1 MLSAADLERQM
12 MLGAGAGAGTTGG
25 GASYNDADDEDDWK
39 QLPEDQIEEL
49 RMVLARLKYYAP
61 PAASTSAP
69 PGGTN
74 GDGSDV
80 DGEWSKGAYGV
91 SLEELLRMLAAAEVS
106 AAEMDLLTVE
116 DYVGAFLLLLLLL
129 LIIIMSQRSQLIV
142 LSGDLFIS
150 SRQAADQ

>member
-12 MLGAGAGAGTTGG
+12 MLGAGAGTTGG

-74 GDGSDV
+74 GDGSGV

>member
-12 MLGAGAGAGTTGG
+12 MLGAGAGTTGG

-61 PAASTSAP
+61 PAASTSVP
-69 PGGTN
+69 PGGSN
-74 GDGSDV
+74 GNGSGV

-116 DYVGAFLLLLLLL
+116 DYVGAFLLLLLL
-129 LIIIMSQRSQLIV
+129 IIMSQRSQLIV
-142 LSGDLFIS
+142 LSGDMFIS
-150 SRQAADQ
+150 SRQAVDK

>member
-12 MLGAGAGAGTTGG
+12 MLGAGAGTTGG

-74 GDGSDV
+74 GNGSGV

-116 DYVGAFLLLLLLL
+116 DYVGAFLLLLLL
-129 LIIIMSQRSQLIV
+129 IIMSQRSQLIV
-142 LSGDLFIS
+142 LSGDMFIS
-150 SRQAADQ
+150 SRQAVDK

>member
-12 MLGAGAGAGTTGG
+12 MLGAGAGTTGG

-74 GDGSDV
+74 GNGSGV

-116 DYVGAFLLLLLLL
+116 DYVGAFLLLLLL
-129 LIIIMSQRSQLIV
+129 IIMSQRSQLIV